1 MRRMIKE
8 HKCAFLENSKKQQEL
23 WIVSVIICFHSLVF
37 VCCLFLSFFLYRT
50 CTFVV
55 FGVVGGWYCYEI
67 EKSQSNAPRV
77 TTAPNKLISQSE
89 THPDLITAISLHSV
103 NTTLSLHLCI
113 LCEWISECSVCEVWV
128 CMAVDCVCMTE
139 RGRERH
145 SERFC
150 LINSVVYRQELERVV
165 SWGET
170 AADFQQFNFDYND
183 SIFSQM

>member
-23 WIVSVIICFHSLVF
+23 WIVSVIICFHSLAF
-37 VCCLFLSFFLYRT
+37 VCCLFLSLFFFNIVL
-50 CTFVV
+50 VV
-55 FGVVGGWYCYEI
+55 FGVVGGWYYYEI

-139 RGRERH
+139 TGRERH

>member
-1 MRRMIKE
+1 MRLFGKL
-8 HKCAFLENSKKQQEL
+8 KKKQQL
-23 WIVSVIICFHSLVF
+23 NCFCNNLFPFISICLLFVSLFFFFNIILAHV
-37 VCCLFLSFFLYRT
+37 SFSGLL
-50 CTFVV
+50 
-55 FGVVGGWYCYEI
+55 GGWYCYEI
-67 EKSQSNAPRV
+67 EKSQSNAPPV

-128 CMAVDCVCMTE
+128 CMAEDCVCMTE
-139 RGRERH
+139 RGREGH

-183 SIFSQM
+183 SIFSQT